1 MPASIPIVLG
11 VLAIVTT
18 VLFVRKYGFI
28 DKEPPR
34 VAAADGPFG
43 FPLKGVLRGMRPSRT
58 YPGMWAIRV
67 NRPDGSELAPV
78 YAARDGKVKL
88 VSQVE
93 EPEGGPNPGE
103 KFWRIELSHDNGYET
118 HYGRLIDLDERIS
131 EQTSVQRAQQL
142 GWAKAAS
149 PVCLV
154 FDIVPPPRRADGAH
168 GRLTF
173 DWTLPPYEIGKPLPE

>member
-18 VLFVRKYGFI
+18 VLFLRRHGFI
-28 DKEPPR
+28 DKAR
-34 VAAADGPFG
+34 ADGSFG

-67 NRPDGSELAPV
+67 NHPNDTELAPV
-78 YAARDGKVKL
+78 YAAKDGKVKL
-88 VSQVE
+88 LSKVD
-93 EPEGGPNPGE
+93 EPEGGPNPGK
-103 KFWRIELSHDNGYET
+103 KFWRIELSHDEGYET
-118 HYGRLIDLDERIS
+118 HYGRVIELDGRIS
-131 EQTSVQRAQQL
+131 EQTSVQRAQRL

-154 FDIVPPPRRADGAH
+154 FDIVPPPKFADPGH
-168 GRLTF
+168 SKLTL
-173 DWTLPPYEIGKPLPE
+173 DWTLPRCEIGKPLPE